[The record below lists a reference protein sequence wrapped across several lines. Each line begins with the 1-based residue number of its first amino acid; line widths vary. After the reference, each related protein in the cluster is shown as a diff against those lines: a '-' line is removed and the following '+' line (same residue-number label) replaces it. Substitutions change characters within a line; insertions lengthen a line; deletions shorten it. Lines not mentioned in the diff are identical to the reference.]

1 MKALK
6 EYWVKL
12 KSFSKEC
19 VRVLKVTRKPTME
32 EFKTISKI
40 TGLGML
46 VIGAIGF
53 IIQTIG
59 LLLGI

>member
-1 MKALK
+1 MKAPK

-12 KSFSKEC
+12 RSFTKEC
-19 VRVLKVTRKPTME
+19 VRVLKITRKPNME
-32 EFKTISKI
+32 EFKTVSKI

-53 IIQTIG
+53 IIHTLG

>member
-1 MKALK
+1 MKTVK
-6 EYWVKL
+6 ENWVKL

-19 VRVLKVTRKPTME
+19 RRVLKVTKKPNFE
-32 EFKTISKI
+32 EFKTVTKI

-46 VIGAIGF
+46 VIGTIGF
-53 IIQTIG
+53 IIATAG